1 MIKIDGQVNYIG
13 DRCLLLTPS
22 QRQEILEVSTC
33 RKKDPY
39 LISEAKAK
47 ISISLCNIA
56 IDVFISQATWGFRCC
71 CQACTEDKDEPVRLL
86 LAQLQPRLGVMI
98 MKIRWKED

>member
-1 MIKIDGQVNYIG
+1 MSPFDARSKTRNLGG
-13 DRCLLLTPS
+13 EHLS
-22 QRQEILEVSTC
+22 Q
-33 RKKDPY
+33 KDPY
-39 LISEAKAK
+39 LISKTKAK

-71 CQACTEDKDEPVRLL
+71 CQACSEDKDEPVRLL

-98 MKIRWKED
+98 MRRKRERGLECGWGL